1 MNPGNYRQVCRDWFP
16 GTVLQ
21 QRFDMK
27 ITQFPD
33 FIRCV
38 VATCLMCIVLLNSKS
53 AYADQFE
60 CTEQIAA
67 AAFLEESGLLC
78 LQKIAIQELPEIEFY
93 KASLQWS
100 GPDKPDEF
108 RLLSVEGD
116 LSAGE
121 GSPVF
126 STENGT
132 LTLSRIDIPR
142 IFGTER
148 YVAHLALADRD
159 DLSVFKL
166 NSVVVYINPDYVP
179 RVTWKP
185 YGMLATDERRAVD
198 VLGRSMPFARL
209 ADAVYDFDNT
219 IVDQWILIDTKDK
232 SSGMQA
238 AVYSNEQ
245 TGELVLAFR
254 GTETCDFPCSLR
266 ESAEFL
272 RDAAADG
279 MLSFGLVHGQF
290 KDAVRYTQDVI
301 DNLAQGRKII
311 VTGHSLGGGLAQ
323 AVGAAFGLETYAFN
337 SAPVPDDFFKKYP
350 PVLPAEVLNEM
361 MHVIADIHDP
371 VSNTDETG
379 KFYVNANH
387 ASVLLQ
393 FDFDL
398 KEVLP
403 LEGRKLN
410 DLRFDRHSMT
420 RLLRNAGS
428 LLSIYQ
434 EGW

>member
-1 MNPGNYRQVCRDWFP
+1 
-16 GTVLQ
+16 
-21 QRFDMK
+21 MK
-27 ITQFPD
+27 ITQFPG
-33 FIRCV
+33 FMRF
-38 VATCLMCIVLLNSKS
+38 VAAACLMNIFLLNST
-53 AYADQFE
+53 AVHADQVE
-60 CTEQIAA
+60 CTEQTAVA
-67 AAFLEESGLLC
+67 TFLEESGLLC

-93 KASLQWS
+93 KASLLWS

-116 LSAGE
+116 LSAGI

-132 LTLSRIDIPR
+132 LTLSRIDIPK

-166 NSVVVYINPDYVP
+166 NSVAVYINPDYVP

-198 VLGRSMPFARL
+198 ALGRSIPFARL

-219 IVDQWILIDTKDK
+219 IVDEWILIDTKDK
-232 SSGMQA
+232 GSGMQA

-254 GTETCDFPCSLR
+254 GTETCNFPCSFS
-266 ESAEFL
+266 ESAEFF
-272 RDAAADG
+272 RDVSADG
-279 MLSFGLVHGQF
+279 MLTFGLVHGQF
-290 KDAVRYTQDVI
+290 KDAVQYAQEVI
-301 DNLAQGRKII
+301 DSIAQGRKII

-323 AVGAAFGLETYAFN
+323 GVGAAFGLETYAFN

-350 PVLPAEVLNEM
+350 PALPAEMLNEM

-379 KFYVNANH
+379 KLYVNADH
-387 ASVLLQ
+387 VSVLLQ
-393 FDFDL
+393 FDFDS

-403 LEGRKLN
+403 AERKKLD

-420 RLLRNAGS
+420 RLLGNAVS
-428 LLSIYQ
+428 LMSIYQ

>member
-1 MNPGNYRQVCRDWFP
+1 
-16 GTVLQ
+16 
-21 QRFDMK
+21 MK

-33 FIRCV
+33 FMRLVTAI
-38 VATCLMCIVLLNSKS
+38 CLINIFLLNS
-53 AYADQFE
+53 AAVRANPIE
-60 CTEQIAA
+60 CAEQTAT

-116 LSAGE
+116 LAASE

-132 LTLSRIDIPR
+132 LTLSRIDIPKV
-142 IFGTER
+142 FGTER

-166 NSVVVYINPDYVP
+166 NSVAVYINPDYAP
-179 RVTWKP
+179 GVTWKP
-185 YGMLATDERRAVD
+185 YGMLATEERRAVD
-198 VLGRSMPFARL
+198 VLGRSIPFARL
-209 ADAVYDFDNT
+209 ADAVYDFDNV
-219 IVDQWILIDTKDK
+219 IVDQWVLIDKKDK

-238 AVYSNEQ
+238 VVYSNEE
-245 TGELVLAFR
+245 TGELALVFR
-254 GTETCDFPCSLR
+254 GTETCDLPCSLR

-279 MLSFGLVHGQF
+279 MLTFGLVHGQF
-290 KDAVRYTQDVI
+290 KDAVRYAQDVI
-301 DNLAQGRKII
+301 DNLAQRRKII

-323 AVGAAFGLETYAFN
+323 GVGAAFGLETYAFN

-350 PVLPAEVLNEM
+350 PALPVEILNEM

-379 KFYVNANH
+379 KLYVNAGH
-387 ASVLLQ
+387 ASTLLQ
-393 FDFDL
+393 FDFDR

-403 LEGRKLN
+403 DELRKLN

-420 RLLRNAGS
+420 RLLENAVS
-428 LLSIYQ
+428 LMSIYQ

>member
-1 MNPGNYRQVCRDWFP
+1 
-16 GTVLQ
+16 
-21 QRFDMK
+21 MK

-33 FIRCV
+33 FM
-38 VATCLMCIVLLNSKS
+38 CLVTAICLINIFLLNS
-53 AYADQFE
+53 AAVRANPIE
-60 CTEQIAA
+60 CAEQTAT

-116 LSAGE
+116 LAAGE

-132 LTLSRIDIPR
+132 LTLSRIDIPKV
-142 IFGTER
+142 FGTER

-166 NSVVVYINPDYVP
+166 NSVAVYINPDYAP
-179 RVTWKP
+179 GVTWKP
-185 YGMLATDERRAVD
+185 YGMLATEERRAVD
-198 VLGRSMPFARL
+198 VLGRSIPFARL
-209 ADAVYDFDNT
+209 ADAVYDFDNV
-219 IVDQWILIDTKDK
+219 IVDQWVLIDKKDK

-238 AVYSNEQ
+238 AVYSNEE
-245 TGELVLAFR
+245 TGELALVFR

-279 MLSFGLVHGQF
+279 MLTFGLVHGQF
-290 KDAVRYTQDVI
+290 KDAVRYAQDVI

-323 AVGAAFGLETYAFN
+323 GVGAAFGLETYAFN

-350 PVLPAEVLNEM
+350 PALPMEILNEM

-379 KFYVNANH
+379 KLYVNADH
-387 ASVLLQ
+387 ASTLLQ

-403 LEGRKLN
+403 DELRKLN

-420 RLLRNAGS
+420 RLLENAVS
-428 LLSIYQ
+428 LMSIYQ

>member
-1 MNPGNYRQVCRDWFP
+1 MCCFLLNPG
-16 GTVLQ
+16 
-21 QRFDMK
+21 
-27 ITQFPD
+27 I
-33 FIRCV
+33 I
-38 VATCLMCIVLLNSKS
+38 
-53 AYADQFE
+53 YADKVE
-60 CTEQIAA
+60 CAEQAA
-67 AAFLEESGLLC
+67 FAAFLEESSLLC
-78 LQKIAIQELPEIEFY
+78 LQKIAIKESPGSEFY

-108 RLLSVEGD
+108 RLLNVEGD
-116 LSAGE
+116 LAGGT

-132 LTLSRIDIPR
+132 LILSKVDIPK

-148 YVAHLALADRD
+148 YVAYLTLADQS
-159 DLSVFKL
+159 DLSIFKL
-166 NSVVVYINPDYVP
+166 TSVTVYINPDYVP
-179 RVTWKP
+179 QVTWKP
-185 YGMLATDERRAVD
+185 YGMLATDERYAVD
-198 VLGRSMPFARL
+198 VLGRSIPFARL

-219 IVDQWILIDTKDK
+219 IVDQWVLIDTKDK

-238 AVYSNEQ
+238 AVYSNEE
-245 TGELVLAFR
+245 TGELTLAFR
-254 GTETCDFPCSLR
+254 GTETCDIPCSLR
-266 ESAEFL
+266 ETAEFL

-279 MLSFGLVHGQF
+279 MLSLGLVHGQF

-350 PVLPAEVLNEM
+350 PVLPAEILNEM

-379 KFYVNANH
+379 KFYVNASH

-393 FDFDL
+393 FDFDS

-403 LEGRKLN
+403 VERKKLD
-410 DLRFDRHSMT
+410 DLRFNRHSMT
-420 RLLRNAGS
+420 RLLENAVS

-434 EGW
+434 DGW

>member
-1 MNPGNYRQVCRDWFP
+1 
-16 GTVLQ
+16 
-21 QRFDMK
+21 MK

-33 FIRCV
+33 FMRL
-38 VATCLMCIVLLNSKS
+38 VAVICLMNIFLLNS
-53 AYADQFE
+53 AAVRANPIE
-60 CTEQIAA
+60 CAEQTAT
-67 AAFLEESGLLC
+67 AAFLEESRLLC

-116 LSAGE
+116 LAAGE

-132 LTLSRIDIPR
+132 LTLSRIDIPKV
-142 IFGTER
+142 FGTER

-166 NSVVVYINPDYVP
+166 NSVAVYINPDYAP
-179 RVTWKP
+179 GVTWKP
-185 YGMLATDERRAVD
+185 YGMLATEERRAVD
-198 VLGRSMPFARL
+198 VLGRSIPFARL
-209 ADAVYDFDNT
+209 ADAVYDFDNV
-219 IVDQWILIDTKDK
+219 IVDQWVLIDKKDK

-238 AVYSNEQ
+238 AVYSNEE
-245 TGELVLAFR
+245 TGELALVFR

-279 MLSFGLVHGQF
+279 MLTFGLVHGQF
-290 KDAVRYTQDVI
+290 KDAVRYAQDVI

-323 AVGAAFGLETYAFN
+323 GVGAAFGLETYAFN

-350 PVLPAEVLNEM
+350 PALPMEILNEM

-379 KFYVNANH
+379 KLYVNADH
-387 ASVLLQ
+387 ASTLLQ

-403 LEGRKLN
+403 DELRKLN

-420 RLLRNAGS
+420 RLLENAVS
-428 LLSIYQ
+428 LMSIYQ

>member
-1 MNPGNYRQVCRDWFP
+1 
-16 GTVLQ
+16 
-21 QRFDMK
+21 MK

-33 FIRCV
+33 FMRL
-38 VATCLMCIVLLNSKS
+38 VAVICLMNIFLLNS
-53 AYADQFE
+53 AAVRANPIE
-60 CTEQIAA
+60 CAEQTAT

-116 LSAGE
+116 LAAGE

-132 LTLSRIDIPR
+132 LTLSRIDIPKV
-142 IFGTER
+142 FGTER

-166 NSVVVYINPDYVP
+166 NSVAVYINPDYAP
-179 RVTWKP
+179 GVTWKP
-185 YGMLATDERRAVD
+185 YGMLATEERRAVD
-198 VLGRSMPFARL
+198 VLGRSIPFARL
-209 ADAVYDFDNT
+209 ADAVYDFDNV
-219 IVDQWILIDTKDK
+219 IVDQWVLIDKKDK

-238 AVYSNEQ
+238 AVYSNEE
-245 TGELVLAFR
+245 TGELALVFR

-279 MLSFGLVHGQF
+279 MLTFGLVHGQF
-290 KDAVRYTQDVI
+290 KDAVRYAQDVI

-323 AVGAAFGLETYAFN
+323 GVGAAFGLETYAFN

-350 PVLPAEVLNEM
+350 PALPMEILNEM

-379 KFYVNANH
+379 KLYVNADH
-387 ASVLLQ
+387 ASTLLQ

-403 LEGRKLN
+403 DELRKLN

-420 RLLRNAGS
+420 RLLENAVS
-428 LLSIYQ
+428 LMSIYQ

>member
-1 MNPGNYRQVCRDWFP
+1 
-16 GTVLQ
+16 
-21 QRFDMK
+21 MK
-27 ITQFPD
+27 ITQFSD
-33 FIRCV
+33 LMRFV
-38 VATCLMCIVLLNSKS
+38 AATCLMSIPLLNS
-53 AYADQFE
+53 AAVHADPIE
-60 CTEQIAA
+60 CAEQTAT

-116 LSAGE
+116 LAAGE

-132 LTLSRIDIPR
+132 LTLSRIDIPKV
-142 IFGTER
+142 FGTER
-148 YVAHLALADRD
+148 YVAHLALTDRD

-166 NSVVVYINPDYVP
+166 NSVAVYINPNYAP
-179 RVTWKP
+179 GITWKP

-198 VLGRSMPFARL
+198 VLGRSIPFARL
-209 ADAVYDFDNT
+209 ADAVYDFDNV
-219 IVDQWILIDTKDK
+219 IVDQWVLIDTKDK

-238 AVYSNEQ
+238 AVYSNEE
-245 TGELVLAFR
+245 TGELALVFR

-279 MLSFGLVHGQF
+279 MLTFGLVHGQF
-290 KDAVRYTQDVI
+290 KDAVRYAQDVI

-323 AVGAAFGLETYAFN
+323 GVGAAFGLETYAFN

-350 PVLPAEVLNEM
+350 PALPVEILNEM

-379 KFYVNANH
+379 KLYVNADH
-387 ASVLLQ
+387 ASTLLQ

-403 LEGRKLN
+403 DELRKLN

-420 RLLRNAGS
+420 RLLENAAS
-428 LLSIYQ
+428 LMSIYQ

>member
-1 MNPGNYRQVCRDWFP
+1 
-16 GTVLQ
+16 
-21 QRFDMK
+21 MK

-33 FIRCV
+33 FMRFV
-38 VATCLMCIVLLNSKS
+38 VAICLMNIFLLNS
-53 AYADQFE
+53 AAVRANPIE
-60 CTEQIAA
+60 CAEQTAT

-116 LSAGE
+116 LAAGE

-132 LTLSRIDIPR
+132 LTLSRIDIPKV
-142 IFGTER
+142 FGTER

-166 NSVVVYINPDYVP
+166 NSVAVYINPDYAP
-179 RVTWKP
+179 GVTWKP
-185 YGMLATDERRAVD
+185 YGMLATEERRAVD
-198 VLGRSMPFARL
+198 VLGRSIPFARL
-209 ADAVYDFDNT
+209 ADAVYDFDNV
-219 IVDQWILIDTKDK
+219 IVDQWVLIDKKDK

-238 AVYSNEQ
+238 AVYSNEE
-245 TGELVLAFR
+245 TGELALVFR

-279 MLSFGLVHGQF
+279 MLTFGLVHGQF
-290 KDAVRYTQDVI
+290 KDAVRYAQDVI

-323 AVGAAFGLETYAFN
+323 GVGAAFGLETYAFN

-350 PVLPAEVLNEM
+350 PALPMEILNEM

-379 KFYVNANH
+379 KLYVNADH
-387 ASVLLQ
+387 ASTLLQ

-403 LEGRKLN
+403 DELRKLN

-420 RLLRNAGS
+420 RLLENAVS
-428 LLSIYQ
+428 LMSIYQ

>member
-1 MNPGNYRQVCRDWFP
+1 MKKTRHLGFIYFLAVMCCFLLNPG
-16 GTVLQ
+16 
-21 QRFDMK
+21 
-27 ITQFPD
+27 I
-33 FIRCV
+33 I
-38 VATCLMCIVLLNSKS
+38 
-53 AYADQFE
+53 YADKVE
-60 CTEQIAA
+60 CAEQAA
-67 AAFLEESGLLC
+67 FAAFLEESSLLC
-78 LQKIAIQELPEIEFY
+78 LQKIAIKESPGSEFY

-108 RLLSVEGD
+108 RLLNVEGD
-116 LSAGE
+116 LAGGT
-121 GSPVF
+121 GSPIF

-132 LTLSRIDIPR
+132 LILSKVDIPK

-148 YVAHLALADRD
+148 YVAYLTLADQN
-159 DLSVFKL
+159 DLSIFKL
-166 NSVVVYINPDYVP
+166 TSVTVYINPDYVP
-179 RVTWKP
+179 QVTWKP
-185 YGMLATDERRAVD
+185 YGMLATDERYAVD
-198 VLGRSMPFARL
+198 VLGRSIPFARL

-219 IVDQWILIDTKDK
+219 IVDQWVLIDTKDK

-238 AVYSNEQ
+238 AVYSNEE

-266 ESAEFL
+266 KSAEFL

-279 MLSFGLVHGQF
+279 MLTFGLVHGQF

-350 PVLPAEVLNEM
+350 PVLPAEILNEM

-379 KFYVNANH
+379 KFYVNASH

-393 FDFDL
+393 FDFDS

-403 LEGRKLN
+403 VERKKLD
-410 DLRFDRHSMT
+410 DLRFNRHSMT
-420 RLLRNAGS
+420 RLLENAVS

-434 EGW
+434 DGW

>member
-1 MNPGNYRQVCRDWFP
+1 
-16 GTVLQ
+16 
-21 QRFDMK
+21 MK

-33 FIRCV
+33 FMRLVTAI
-38 VATCLMCIVLLNSKS
+38 CLINIFLLNS
-53 AYADQFE
+53 AAVRANPIE
-60 CTEQIAA
+60 CAEQTAT

-116 LSAGE
+116 LAASE

-132 LTLSRIDIPR
+132 LTLSRIDIPKV
-142 IFGTER
+142 FGTER

-166 NSVVVYINPDYVP
+166 NSVAVYINPDYAP
-179 RVTWKP
+179 GVTWKP
-185 YGMLATDERRAVD
+185 YGMLATEERRAVD
-198 VLGRSMPFARL
+198 VLGRSIPFARL
-209 ADAVYDFDNT
+209 ADAVYDFDNV
-219 IVDQWILIDTKDK
+219 IVDQWVLIDKKDK

-238 AVYSNEQ
+238 AVYSNEE

-279 MLSFGLVHGQF
+279 MLTFGLVHGQF
-290 KDAVRYTQDVI
+290 KDAVGYTQDVI
-301 DNLAQGRKII
+301 NNLAQGRKII

-323 AVGAAFGLETYAFN
+323 GVGAAFGLETYAFN

-350 PVLPAEVLNEM
+350 PALPMETLNEM

-379 KFYVNANH
+379 KLYVNAEH
-387 ASVLLQ
+387 ASTLLQ

-403 LEGRKLN
+403 DELRKLN

-420 RLLRNAGS
+420 RLLENTVS
-428 LLSIYQ
+428 LMSIYQ

>member
-1 MNPGNYRQVCRDWFP
+1 M
-16 GTVLQ
+16 
-21 QRFDMK
+21 RF
-27 ITQFPD
+27 
-33 FIRCV
+33 V
-38 VATCLMCIVLLNSKS
+38 AATCLMSIPLLNS
-53 AYADQFE
+53 AAVHADPIE
-60 CTEQIAA
+60 CAEQTAT

-116 LSAGE
+116 LAAGE

-132 LTLSRIDIPR
+132 LTLSRIDIPKV
-142 IFGTER
+142 FGTER
-148 YVAHLALADRD
+148 YVAHLALTDRD

-166 NSVVVYINPDYVP
+166 NSVAVYINPNYAP
-179 RVTWKP
+179 GITWKP

-198 VLGRSMPFARL
+198 VLGRSIPFARL
-209 ADAVYDFDNT
+209 ADAVYDFDNV
-219 IVDQWILIDTKDK
+219 IVDQWVLIDTKDK

-238 AVYSNEQ
+238 AVYSNEE
-245 TGELVLAFR
+245 TGELALVFR

-279 MLSFGLVHGQF
+279 MLTFGLVHGQF
-290 KDAVRYTQDVI
+290 KDAVRYAQDVI

-323 AVGAAFGLETYAFN
+323 GVGAAFGLETYAFN

-350 PVLPAEVLNEM
+350 PALPVEILNEM

-379 KFYVNANH
+379 KLYVNADH
-387 ASVLLQ
+387 ASTLLQ

-403 LEGRKLN
+403 DELRKLN

-420 RLLRNAGS
+420 RLLENAAS
-428 LLSIYQ
+428 LMSIYQ

>member
-1 MNPGNYRQVCRDWFP
+1 
-16 GTVLQ
+16 
-21 QRFDMK
+21 MK

-33 FIRCV
+33 FMRLVTAI
-38 VATCLMCIVLLNSKS
+38 CLINIFLLNS
-53 AYADQFE
+53 AAVHANPIE
-60 CTEQIAA
+60 CAEQTATA
-67 AAFLEESGLLC
+67 SFLEESGLLC

-116 LSAGE
+116 LAASE

-132 LTLSRIDIPR
+132 LTLSRIDIPKV
-142 IFGTER
+142 FGTER

-166 NSVVVYINPDYVP
+166 NSVAVYINPDYAP
-179 RVTWKP
+179 GVTWKP
-185 YGMLATDERRAVD
+185 YGMLATEERRAVD
-198 VLGRSMPFARL
+198 VLGRSIPFARL
-209 ADAVYDFDNT
+209 ADAVYDFDNV
-219 IVDQWILIDTKDK
+219 IVDQWVLIDKKDK

-238 AVYSNEQ
+238 AVYSNEE

-279 MLSFGLVHGQF
+279 MLTFGLVHGQF
-290 KDAVRYTQDVI
+290 KDAVGYTQDVI
-301 DNLAQGRKII
+301 NNLAQGRKII

-323 AVGAAFGLETYAFN
+323 GVGAAFGLETYAFN

-350 PVLPAEVLNEM
+350 PALPVEILNEM

-379 KFYVNANH
+379 KLYVNAEH
-387 ASVLLQ
+387 ASTLLQ

-403 LEGRKLN
+403 DELRKLN

-420 RLLRNAGS
+420 RLLENTVS
-428 LLSIYQ
+428 LMSIYQ

>member
-1 MNPGNYRQVCRDWFP
+1 
-16 GTVLQ
+16 
-21 QRFDMK
+21 MK

-33 FIRCV
+33 FMRLVTAI
-38 VATCLMCIVLLNSKS
+38 CLINIFLLNS
-53 AYADQFE
+53 AAVRANPIE
-60 CTEQIAA
+60 CAEQTAT

-116 LSAGE
+116 LAASE

-132 LTLSRIDIPR
+132 LTLSRIDIPKV
-142 IFGTER
+142 FGTER

-166 NSVVVYINPDYVP
+166 NSVAVYINPDYAP
-179 RVTWKP
+179 GVTWKP
-185 YGMLATDERRAVD
+185 YGMLATEERRAVD
-198 VLGRSMPFARL
+198 VLGRSIPFARL
-209 ADAVYDFDNT
+209 ADAIYDFDNV
-219 IVDQWILIDTKDK
+219 IVDQWVLIDKKDK

-238 AVYSNEQ
+238 AVYSNEE

-279 MLSFGLVHGQF
+279 MLTFGLVHGQF
-290 KDAVRYTQDVI
+290 KDAVGYTQDVI
-301 DNLAQGRKII
+301 NNLAQGRKII

-323 AVGAAFGLETYAFN
+323 GVGAAFGLETYAFN

-350 PVLPAEVLNEM
+350 PALPMEILNEM

-379 KFYVNANH
+379 KLYVNADH
-387 ASVLLQ
+387 ASTLLQ

-403 LEGRKLN
+403 DELRKLN

-420 RLLRNAGS
+420 RLLENAVS
-428 LLSIYQ
+428 LMSIYQ

>member
-1 MNPGNYRQVCRDWFP
+1 
-16 GTVLQ
+16 
-21 QRFDMK
+21 MK

-33 FIRCV
+33 FMRL
-38 VATCLMCIVLLNSKS
+38 VAVICLMNIFLLNS
-53 AYADQFE
+53 AAVRANPIE
-60 CTEQIAA
+60 CAEQTAT

-116 LSAGE
+116 LAAGE

-132 LTLSRIDIPR
+132 LTLSRIDIPKV
-142 IFGTER
+142 FGTER

-166 NSVVVYINPDYVP
+166 NSVAVYINPDYAP
-179 RVTWKP
+179 GVTWKP
-185 YGMLATDERRAVD
+185 YGMLATEERRAVD
-198 VLGRSMPFARL
+198 VLGRSIPFARL
-209 ADAVYDFDNT
+209 ADAVYDFDNV
-219 IVDQWILIDTKDK
+219 IVDQWVLIDKKDK

-238 AVYSNEQ
+238 AVYSNEE
-245 TGELVLAFR
+245 TGELALVFR

-279 MLSFGLVHGQF
+279 MLTFGLVHGQF
-290 KDAVRYTQDVI
+290 KDAVGYTQDVI
-301 DNLAQGRKII
+301 NNLAQGRKII

-323 AVGAAFGLETYAFN
+323 GVGAAFGLETYAFN

-350 PVLPAEVLNEM
+350 PALPMEILNEM

-379 KFYVNANH
+379 KLYVNADH
-387 ASVLLQ
+387 ASTLLQ

-403 LEGRKLN
+403 DELRKLN

-420 RLLRNAGS
+420 RLLENAAS
-428 LLSIYQ
+428 LMSIYQ

>member
-1 MNPGNYRQVCRDWFP
+1 
-16 GTVLQ
+16 
-21 QRFDMK
+21 MK

-33 FIRCV
+33 FMRLVTAI
-38 VATCLMCIVLLNSKS
+38 CLINIFLLNS
-53 AYADQFE
+53 AAVHANPIE
-60 CTEQIAA
+60 CAEQTATA
-67 AAFLEESGLLC
+67 SFLEESGLLC

-116 LSAGE
+116 LAAGE

-132 LTLSRIDIPR
+132 LTLSRIDIPKV
-142 IFGTER
+142 FGTER

-166 NSVVVYINPDYVP
+166 NSVAVYINPDYAP
-179 RVTWKP
+179 GVTWKP
-185 YGMLATDERRAVD
+185 YGMLATEERRAVD
-198 VLGRSMPFARL
+198 VLGRSIPFARL
-209 ADAVYDFDNT
+209 ADAVYDFDNV
-219 IVDQWILIDTKDK
+219 IVDQWVLIDKKDK

-238 AVYSNEQ
+238 AVYSNEE

-279 MLSFGLVHGQF
+279 MLTFGLVHGQF
-290 KDAVRYTQDVI
+290 KDAVGYTQDVI
-301 DNLAQGRKII
+301 NNLAQGRKII

-323 AVGAAFGLETYAFN
+323 GVGAAFGLETYAFN

-350 PVLPAEVLNEM
+350 PALPMEILNEM

-379 KFYVNANH
+379 KLYVNAEH
-387 ASVLLQ
+387 ASTLLQ

-403 LEGRKLN
+403 DELRKLN

-420 RLLRNAGS
+420 RLLENTVS
-428 LLSIYQ
+428 LMSIYQ

>member
-1 MNPGNYRQVCRDWFP
+1 
-16 GTVLQ
+16 
-21 QRFDMK
+21 MK

-33 FIRCV
+33 FMRL
-38 VATCLMCIVLLNSKS
+38 VAVICLMNIFLLNS
-53 AYADQFE
+53 AAVRANPIE
-60 CTEQIAA
+60 CAEQTAT

-116 LSAGE
+116 LAAGE

-132 LTLSRIDIPR
+132 LTLSRIDIPKV
-142 IFGTER
+142 FGTER

-166 NSVVVYINPDYVP
+166 NSVAVYINPDYAP
-179 RVTWKP
+179 GVTWKP
-185 YGMLATDERRAVD
+185 YGMLATEERRAVD
-198 VLGRSMPFARL
+198 VLGRSIPFARL
-209 ADAVYDFDNT
+209 ADAVYDFDNV
-219 IVDQWILIDTKDK
+219 IVDQWVLIDKKDK

-238 AVYSNEQ
+238 AVYSNEE
-245 TGELVLAFR
+245 TGELALVFR

-279 MLSFGLVHGQF
+279 MLTFGLVHGQF
-290 KDAVRYTQDVI
+290 KDAVGYTQDVI
-301 DNLAQGRKII
+301 NNLAQGRKII

-323 AVGAAFGLETYAFN
+323 GVGAAFGLETYAFN

-350 PVLPAEVLNEM
+350 PALPMEILNEM

-379 KFYVNANH
+379 KLYVNADH
-387 ASVLLQ
+387 ASTLLQ

-403 LEGRKLN
+403 DELRKLN

-420 RLLRNAGS
+420 RLLENAVS
-428 LLSIYQ
+428 LMSIYQ

>member
-1 MNPGNYRQVCRDWFP
+1 
-16 GTVLQ
+16 
-21 QRFDMK
+21 MK

-33 FIRCV
+33 FMRFV
-38 VATCLMCIVLLNSKS
+38 VAICLMNIFLLNS
-53 AYADQFE
+53 AAVRANPIE
-60 CTEQIAA
+60 CAEQTAT

-116 LSAGE
+116 LAAGE

-132 LTLSRIDIPR
+132 LTLSRIDIPKV
-142 IFGTER
+142 FGTER

-166 NSVVVYINPDYVP
+166 NSVAVYINPDYAP
-179 RVTWKP
+179 GVTWKP
-185 YGMLATDERRAVD
+185 YGMLATEERRAVD
-198 VLGRSMPFARL
+198 VLGRSIPFARL
-209 ADAVYDFDNT
+209 ADAVYDFDNV
-219 IVDQWILIDTKDK
+219 IVDQWVLIDKKDK

-238 AVYSNEQ
+238 AVYSNEE
-245 TGELVLAFR
+245 TGELALVFR

-279 MLSFGLVHGQF
+279 MLTFGLVHGQF
-290 KDAVRYTQDVI
+290 KDAVGYTQDVI
-301 DNLAQGRKII
+301 NNLAQGRKII

-323 AVGAAFGLETYAFN
+323 GVGAAFGLETYAFN

-350 PVLPAEVLNEM
+350 PALPMEILNEM

-379 KFYVNANH
+379 KLYVNADH
-387 ASVLLQ
+387 ASTLLQ

-403 LEGRKLN
+403 DELRKLN

-420 RLLRNAGS
+420 RLLENAVS
-428 LLSIYQ
+428 LMSIYQ

>member
-1 MNPGNYRQVCRDWFP
+1 
-16 GTVLQ
+16 
-21 QRFDMK
+21 MK

-33 FIRCV
+33 FMRL
-38 VATCLMCIVLLNSKS
+38 VAVICLMNIFLLNS
-53 AYADQFE
+53 AAVRANPIE
-60 CTEQIAA
+60 CAEQTAT

-116 LSAGE
+116 LAAGE

-132 LTLSRIDIPR
+132 LTLSRIDIPKV
-142 IFGTER
+142 FGTER

-166 NSVVVYINPDYVP
+166 NSVAVYINPDYAP
-179 RVTWKP
+179 GVTWKP
-185 YGMLATDERRAVD
+185 YGMLATEERRAVD
-198 VLGRSMPFARL
+198 VLGRSIPFARL
-209 ADAVYDFDNT
+209 ADAVYDFDNV
-219 IVDQWILIDTKDK
+219 IVDQWVLIDTKDK

-238 AVYSNEQ
+238 AVYSNEE
-245 TGELVLAFR
+245 TGELALVFR

-279 MLSFGLVHGQF
+279 MLTFGLVHGQF
-290 KDAVRYTQDVI
+290 KDAVRYAQEVI

-323 AVGAAFGLETYAFN
+323 GVGAAFGLETYAFN

-350 PVLPAEVLNEM
+350 PALPAEILDEM

-379 KFYVNANH
+379 KLYVNADH
-387 ASVLLQ
+387 ASTLLQ

-403 LEGRKLN
+403 DELRKLN

-420 RLLRNAGS
+420 RLLENAVS
-428 LLSIYQ
+428 LMSIYR